1 MTKNE
6 DIKNLKTEAKI
17 LAQVIEVET
26 NKFSESI
33 SKHKKSLER
42 ELTKLKELNVMLQS
56 VPKKLE
62 EQIKNTI
69 PEIAKELDAINTKKV
84 EQLDNLNEERI
95 EEIRYAYQSAIQK
108 QSESLWQTE
117 EKIRSLTETLGR
129 FSRKRI
135 LQFFIG
141 IIISSAISVGCA
153 IYAASYMIQT
163 FPTRVT
169 IDKPENIIL
178 YDSEVGL
185 WGTDNVK
192 VLKGLRKNNRKNANK
207 Y

>member
-1 MTKNE
+1 M
-6 DIKNLKTEAKI
+6 
-17 LAQVIEVET
+17 
-26 NKFSESI
+26 
-33 SKHKKSLER
+33 
-42 ELTKLKELNVMLQS
+42 
-56 VPKKLE
+56 
-62 EQIKNTI
+62 
-69 PEIAKELDAINTKKV
+69 
-84 EQLDNLNEERI
+84 
-95 EEIRYAYQSAIQK
+95 
-108 QSESLWQTE
+108 
-117 EKIRSLTETLGR
+117 
-129 FSRKRI
+129 

-153 IYAASYMIQT
+153 TYAASYMIQT

-192 VLKGLRKNNRKNANK
+192 VLKGFKKNNRKNANK

>member
-1 MTKNE
+1 
-6 DIKNLKTEAKI
+6 
-17 LAQVIEVET
+17 
-26 NKFSESI
+26 
-33 SKHKKSLER
+33 
-42 ELTKLKELNVMLQS
+42 MLQS